1 MFSFFYLPTDYSK
14 LLDKALDEG
23 KITAK
28 YSMLAMSGAP
38 GTGKSSV
45 MNLLLDKP
53 PPENHNST
61 PVTTAPEIRKVETTS
76 VITGSR
82 STSSNTH
89 FWAKVERS
97 SFKDMLAK
105 TVKSGLQSTSSES
118 TTPHND
124 ESESSS
130 DDDGSQDS
138 SSSMDKTQSNEVT
151 SVPSLKSLPQPVS
164 KVANEIVKALPI
176 VDESAELN
184 NTHWIHC
191 IDSGGQAAFLDIA
204 PALLRYNPVNMLTQK
219 LNEKLDGKPKFYF
232 SFKGQQIGIPVE
244 RQITNLQLLES
255 SFRSLASIEQPDL
268 RKIHVKFSHP
278 NPSLLVLGTFFDKV
292 MDCVDESLEQK
303 NARLWS
309 TLKQFSD
316 VRVNYCENEKQI
328 IFPVNTTARN
338 EHEKKIAD
346 TIRRIVCKSYI
357 EAEIPARWL
366 LFQLELQDLQKTR
379 ESMVVSKSECLKIG
393 LALKMNDRDIEAAFM
408 FYHDLTIFLY
418 FPHVLPNV
426 VFLHPQ
432 PLFNKLSE
440 LISISFADAVDC
452 LKEMNIDLPS
462 NAHHQLKC
470 EGTFM
475 RELLDCLS
483 DGFTPDFTADDFLKL
498 MDDRFIIAPLPQKG
512 KFFLPSVLPTTPH
525 FENIRARFMK
535 TLDSFVLTWD
545 TKPIPQGLF
554 TALIV
559 SLLKRSAS
567 PQFHLH
573 QPSKLE
579 EIPKESMQ
587 YRNAIQLLCIG
598 PGGGVLLV
606 DSIYWLEI
614 YYTGRPTKCSV
625 LREAILECIDDVVKK
640 FQYKPI
646 LSIPQER
653 FLCSLCPPPSNHLCR
668 PNEDKDMLTCCKDAC
683 LTADIDRTRQL
694 PWIEHGPVVNEVK
707 SLGKLYLEIKH

>member
-1 MFSFFYLPTDYSK
+1 
-14 LLDKALDEG
+14 
-23 KITAK
+23 
-28 YSMLAMSGAP
+28 MLAMSGAP

-53 PPENHNST
+53 PPENHDST

-76 VITGSR
+76 IISGFR
-82 STSSNTH
+82 PTSFNTH
-89 FWAKVERS
+89 FWGKVERS
-97 SFKDMLAK
+97 YFEDMLAK
-105 TVKSGLQSTSSES
+105 TVKTGLQSTSSKS
-118 TTPHND
+118 ITLHND
-124 ESESSS
+124 KSESSS
-130 DDDGSQDS
+130 ERDGSQDS

-164 KVANEIVKALPI
+164 AVANEIAKLLRI
-176 VDESAELN
+176 VHESPELN

-204 PALLRYNPVNMLTQK
+204 PSLLRYNPVNILTQK
-219 LNEKLDGKPKFYF
+219 LNEKLDDKPKFYF
-232 SFKGQQIGIPVE
+232 SLKDQKIGIPVE

-255 SFRSLASIEQPDL
+255 SFRSLASVDQPDL

-278 NPSLLVLGTFFDKV
+278 KPTLLVLGTFFDKV
-292 MDCVDESLEQK
+292 KECVDESLEQK

-316 VRVNYCENEKQI
+316 VRVNYCESEKQV
-328 IFPVNTTARN
+328 IFPVNATARN
-338 EHEKKIAD
+338 EYEKTIAG
-346 TIRRIVCKSYI
+346 TIRTIVCKSYI
-357 EAEIPARWL
+357 EAEIPARWF
-366 LFQLELQDLQKTR
+366 LFQLELQDLQKTT
-379 ESMVVSKSECLKIG
+379 ESMVVRKNECLKIG
-393 LALKMNDRDIEAAFM
+393 LALKMNDRDVEAAFM

-418 FPHVLPNV
+418 FPDVLPNV
-426 VFLHPQ
+426 VFLDPQ
-432 PLFNKLSE
+432 LLFNKLSE
-440 LISISFADAVDC
+440 LISISFTDAVHC
-452 LKEMNIDLPS
+452 FEKMNIILPP

-470 EGTFM
+470 EGIFM

-498 MDDRFIIAPLPQKG
+498 MDDRFIIAPLPEKG
-512 KFFLPSVLPTTPH
+512 MFFLPSVLPTTCH
-525 FENIRARFMK
+525 LDNIRARFMK
-535 TLDSFVLTWD
+535 TLDSFILTWD

-559 SLLKRSAS
+559 SLLKQSAS

-573 QPSKLE
+573 QPSELE

-598 PGGGVLLV
+598 LGGGVLLV

-614 YYTGRPTKCSV
+614 YYTGCPTRCSDV
-625 LREAILECIDDVVKK
+625 KESILECIDDVVKK

-653 FLCSLCPPPSNHLCR
+653 FLCSLCAPPSNHLCR

>member
-1 MFSFFYLPTDYSK
+1 
-14 LLDKALDEG
+14 
-23 KITAK
+23 
-28 YSMLAMSGAP
+28 MLAMSGAP

-53 PPENHNST
+53 PPENHDST

-76 VITGSR
+76 LITGSR
-82 STSSNTH
+82 STSSSTH
-89 FWAKVERS
+89 FWGKVDRS
-97 SFKDMLAK
+97 YFKDMLAK

-118 TTPHND
+118 ITLHND

-138 SSSMDKTQSNEVT
+138 SSSMDKTQSNENT

-164 KVANEIVKALPI
+164 AVANEIVKVLPI
-176 VDESAELN
+176 VDESPELN

-204 PALLRYNPVNMLTQK
+204 PSLLRYNPVNILTQK
-219 LNEKLDGKPKFYF
+219 LNEKLDDQPKFYF

-255 SFRSLASIEQPDL
+255 SFRSLASIDQPDL

-278 NPSLLVLGTFFDKV
+278 KPSLLVLGTFFDKV
-292 MDCVDESLEQK
+292 MECVGESLEEK

-316 VRVNYCENEKQI
+316 VRVNYCEREKQI
-328 IFPVNTTARN
+328 IFPVNTTARG
-338 EHEKKIAD
+338 EYEKHIAKKIR
-346 TIRRIVCKSYI
+346 TIVCQSYI
-357 EAEIPARWL
+357 EAEIPARWF
-366 LFQLELQDLQKTR
+366 LFQLELQDLQETAK
-379 ESMVVSKSECLKIG
+379 SMVVNKSECLKIG
-393 LALKMNDRDIEAAFM
+393 LTLKMNRRDVEAAFM

-418 FPHVLPNV
+418 FPDVLPDV

-432 PLFNKLSE
+432 LLFNKLSE
-440 LISISFADAVDC
+440 LISISFADAVAY
-452 LKEMNIDLPS
+452 LEEMNVIIPS
-462 NAHHQLKC
+462 NAHNQLKY

-483 DGFTPDFTADDFLKL
+483 EGFTPDFTADDFLKL

-512 KFFLPSVLPTTPH
+512 KFFLPSVLPTTSH
-525 FENIRARFMK
+525 LDNIRAPFLK
-535 TLDSFVLTWD
+535 QLDSFVLTWD
-545 TKPIPQGLF
+545 MKPIPQGLF
-554 TALIV
+554 PALIV
-559 SLLKRSAS
+559 SLLKRYAS
-567 PQFHLH
+567 PQFDLH
-573 QPSKLE
+573 QPSQLDELPE
-579 EIPKESMQ
+579 ESKQ
-587 YRNAIQLLCIG
+587 FRNAIQLSCIG

-614 YYTGRPTKCSV
+614 YYTGRSTKCSA
-625 LREAILECIDDVVKK
+625 LRKAVLECIGDVVTK

-646 LSIPQER
+646 LSLPQER
-653 FLCSLCPPPSNHLCR
+653 FLCSICPLVPNHLCR
-668 PNEDKDMLTCCKDAC
+668 PDEDKEIITCCRDAR
-683 LTADIDRTRQL
+683 LTADIDPLRQL
-694 PWIEHGPVVNEVK
+694 PWIQDGYSVSSATP
-707 SLGKLYLEIKH
+707 LG

>member
-1 MFSFFYLPTDYSK
+1 
-14 LLDKALDEG
+14 
-23 KITAK
+23 
-28 YSMLAMSGAP
+28 MLAMSGAP

-53 PPENHNST
+53 PPENHDST

-76 VITGSR
+76 VIAGSR
-82 STSSNTH
+82 PTSSSTH
-89 FWAKVERS
+89 FWGKVDRS
-97 SFKDMLAK
+97 YFKDMLAK

-118 TTPHND
+118 TTLHND

-138 SSSMDKTQSNEVT
+138 SSSMDKTQSNEDT
-151 SVPSLKSLPQPVS
+151 SVPSPKSLPQPVS

-176 VDESAELN
+176 VDESPELN

-219 LNEKLDGKPKFYF
+219 LNEKLDDQPKFYF
-232 SFKGQQIGIPVE
+232 SFRGQQLGIPVE

-292 MDCVDESLEQK
+292 MDCVGESLEQK

-316 VRVNYCENEKQI
+316 VRVNYCENKKQI
-328 IFPVNTTARN
+328 IFPVNTTARD

-366 LFQLELQDLQKTR
+366 LFQLELQDLQKTS

-393 LALKMNDRDIEAAFM
+393 LTLKMNSRDIEAAFM

-452 LKEMNIDLPS
+452 LKETNIDLPS
-462 NAHHQLKC
+462 NAHHQLKY

-483 DGFTPDFTADDFLKL
+483 EGFTPDFTADDFLKL

-512 KFFLPSVLPTTPH
+512 KFFLPSVLPTTSH
-525 FENIRARFMK
+525 LENIRGPFLK
-535 TLDSFVLTWD
+535 KLDSFVLTWD
-545 TKPIPQGLF
+545 MKPIPQGLF
-554 TALIV
+554 PALIV
-559 SLLKRSAS
+559 SLLKRHAS
-567 PQFHLH
+567 PQFDLH
-573 QPSKLE
+573 QPSQLDE
-579 EIPKESMQ
+579 LPEESMQ
-587 YRNAIQLLCIG
+587 FRNAIQLLCIG
-598 PGGGVLLV
+598 PGGSVLLV

-614 YYTGRPTKCSV
+614 YYTGRSAKCLA
-625 LREAILECIDDVVKK
+625 LRKALLKCIGDVVTK

-653 FLCSLCPPPSNHLCR
+653 FLCSICPRPPNHLCR
-668 PNEDKDMLTCCKDAC
+668 PDEDKEIVTCSRDAR
-683 LTADIDRTRQL
+683 LTADIDPSRQL
-694 PWIEHGPVVNEVK
+694 PWIQDGSSVSSAAPL
-707 SLGKLYLEIKH
+707 S

>member
-1 MFSFFYLPTDYSK
+1 MFSFFHLPTDYSK

-28 YSMLAMSGAP
+28 YSILAMSGAP

-53 PPENHNST
+53 PPENHDST

-76 VITGSR
+76 LITGSR
-82 STSSNTH
+82 PTSSSTH
-89 FWAKVERS
+89 FWGKVDRS
-97 SFKDMLAK
+97 YFKDMLAK

-118 TTPHND
+118 ITPHND

-138 SSSMDKTQSNEVT
+138 SSSMDQTQSNEDT

-164 KVANEIVKALPI
+164 KVANEIVKVLPI
-176 VDESAELN
+176 VDESPELN

-204 PALLRYNPVNMLTQK
+204 PALLRYNPVNILTQK
-219 LNEKLDGKPKFYF
+219 LNEKLDDQPKFYF
-232 SFKGQQIGIPVE
+232 SLKDQQIGIPVE

-255 SFRSLASIEQPDL
+255 SFRSLASIDQPDL

-278 NPSLLVLGTFFDKV
+278 KPSLLVLGTFFDKV
-292 MDCVDESLEQK
+292 MECVGESLEQK
-303 NARLWS
+303 NVRLWS

-316 VRVNYCENEKQI
+316 VRVNYCETEKQI
-328 IFPVNTTARN
+328 IFPVNTTARD

-346 TIRRIVCKSYI
+346 TIRRIACKSYI
-357 EAEIPARWL
+357 EAEIPARWF
-366 LFQLELQDLQKTR
+366 LFQLELQDLQKTS
-379 ESMVVSKSECLKIG
+379 ESMVVSKSECLNIG
-393 LALKMNDRDIEAAFM
+393 LALKMNDRDVEAAFM
-408 FYHDLTIFLY
+408 FYHDMTIFLY

-440 LISISFADAVDC
+440 LISISFTDAVVC

-483 DGFTPDFTADDFLKL
+483 D
-498 MDDRFIIAPLPQKG
+498 RFIIAPLPHKG
-512 KFFLPSVLPTTPH
+512 KFFLPSVLPTTAH
-525 FENIRARFMK
+525 LENIRGPFLK
-535 TLDSFVLTWD
+535 KLDSFVLTWD
-545 TKPIPQGLF
+545 MKPIPQGLF
-554 TALIV
+554 PALIV
-559 SLLKRSAS
+559 SLLKRHAS
-567 PQFHLH
+567 PQFDLH
-573 QPSKLE
+573 QPSQLDE
-579 EIPKESMQ
+579 LPEESMQ
-587 YRNAIQLLCIG
+587 FRNAIQLSCIG
-598 PGGGVLLV
+598 PGGSVLLV

-614 YYTGRPTKCSV
+614 YYTGLSIKCSSLKQAV
-625 LREAILECIDDVVKK
+625 LECIGDVIMK

-653 FLCSLCPPPSNHLCR
+653 FLCSICPPPPKHLCR
-668 PNEDKDMLTCCKDAC
+668 PNEDKVIVTCCRDSR
-683 LTADIDRTRQL
+683 LTADINPSRQL
-694 PWIEHGPVVNEVK
+694 PWIQDGSSVSSAKP
-707 SLGKLYLEIKH
+707 LG

>member
-1 MFSFFYLPTDYSK
+1 MFSFFHVPTDYSK

-61 PVTTAPEIRKVETTS
+61 PVTTAPEIRKVETIS
-76 VITGSR
+76 VVTGSR
-82 STSSNTH
+82 PTSSNTH
-89 FWAKVERS
+89 FWGKVDRS
-97 SFKDMLAK
+97 YFKDMLAK
-105 TVKSGLQSTSSES
+105 TVKSGLQSTSES
-118 TTPHND
+118 IILHND

-138 SSSMDKTQSNEVT
+138 SSSMDQTQSNEDT

-164 KVANEIVKALPI
+164 KVANEIMKVLPI
-176 VDESAELN
+176 VEESPELN

-204 PALLRYNPVNMLTQK
+204 PSLLRYNPVNILTQK
-219 LNEKLDGKPKFYF
+219 LNEKLDDQPKFYF

-255 SFRSLASIEQPDL
+255 SFRSLASIDQPDL

-278 NPSLLVLGTFFDKV
+278 KPSLLILGTFFDKV
-292 MDCVDESLEQK
+292 KECVGESLEQK
-303 NARLWS
+303 NVRLWS

-316 VRVNYCENEKQI
+316 VRVNYCETEKQI
-328 IFPVNTTARN
+328 IFPVNATARD

-357 EAEIPARWL
+357 EAEIPARWF
-366 LFQLELQDLQKTR
+366 LFQLELQDLQKTT

-393 LALKMNDRDIEAAFM
+393 LALKMNDREVEAAFM

-440 LISISFADAVDC
+440 LISISFTDAVVC

-483 DGFTPDFTADDFLKL
+483 DGFTPEFTADDFLKL
-498 MDDRFIIAPLPQKG
+498 MDDRFIIAPLPHKG
-512 KFFLPSVLPTTPH
+512 KFFLPSVLPTTSH
-525 FENIRARFMK
+525 LDNIRGPFLK
-535 TLDSFVLTWD
+535 KLDSFVLTWD
-545 TKPIPQGLF
+545 MKPIPQGLF
-554 TALIV
+554 PALIV
-559 SLLKRSAS
+559 SLLKRHAT
-567 PQFHLH
+567 PQFDLH
-573 QPSKLE
+573 QPSQLDE
-579 EIPKESMQ
+579 LPEDSMQ
-587 YRNAIQLLCIG
+587 FRNAIQLSCIG
-598 PGGGVLLV
+598 PGGSVLIV

-614 YYTGRPTKCSV
+614 YYTGRSVKCSA
-625 LREAILECIDDVVKK
+625 LRQAVLECIGDVVTK
-640 FQYKPI
+640 FQYKPV

-653 FLCSLCPPPSNHLCR
+653 FLCSICPLVPNHLCR
-668 PNEDKDMLTCCKDAC
+668 PDEDKEIITCCRDAR
-683 LTADIDRTRQL
+683 LTADIDPLRQL
-694 PWIEHGPVVNEVK
+694 PWIQDGYSVSSATP
-707 SLGKLYLEIKH
+707 LG

>member
-1 MFSFFYLPTDYSK
+1 
-14 LLDKALDEG
+14 
-23 KITAK
+23 
-28 YSMLAMSGAP
+28 MLAMSGAP

-53 PPENHNST
+53 PPENHDST
-61 PVTTAPEIRKVETTS
+61 PVTTAPEIRKIETTS
-76 VITGSR
+76 VVTEYKP
-82 STSSNTH
+82 TSSSTY
-89 FWAKVERS
+89 FWGKVDRS
-97 SFKDMLAK
+97 YFKDMLAK

-118 TTPHND
+118 ITLHND

-138 SSSMDKTQSNEVT
+138 SSSMDKPQSNEDT

-219 LNEKLDGKPKFYF
+219 LNEKLDDQPKFYF

-255 SFRSLASIEQPDL
+255 SFRSLASIDQPDL

-278 NPSLLVLGTFFDKV
+278 KPSLLILGTFFDKV
-292 MDCVDESLEQK
+292 MDCVGESLEQK

-366 LFQLELQDLQKTR
+366 LFQLELQDLQKTS

-418 FPHVLPNV
+418 FPHVLPNI

-440 LISISFADAVDC
+440 LISISFADAVVC

-512 KFFLPSVLPTTPH
+512 KFFLPSVLPTTSH
-525 FENIRARFMK
+525 LDNIRARFMK

-573 QPSKLE
+573 QPSELE

-614 YYTGRPTKCSV
+614 YYTGRPTRCSDV
-625 LREAILECIDDVVKK
+625 KESILQCIDDVVKK

-653 FLCSLCPPPSNHLCR
+653 FLCLLCPPPSNHLCR

>member
-1 MFSFFYLPTDYSK
+1 
-14 LLDKALDEG
+14 
-23 KITAK
+23 
-28 YSMLAMSGAP
+28 MLAMSGAP

-53 PPENHNST
+53 PPENHDST
-61 PVTTAPEIRKVETTS
+61 PVTTCPEIRKVETTS
-76 VITGSR
+76 VITEYKP
-82 STSSNTH
+82 TSSNTH
-89 FWAKVERS
+89 LWAKVERS

-105 TVKSGLQSTSSES
+105 TVKSGLQSNSSES
-118 TTPHND
+118 ITLHND

-138 SSSMDKTQSNEVT
+138 SSSMDKTQSNEDT
-151 SVPSLKSLPQPVS
+151 SVPSLKSLPVS
-164 KVANEIVKALPI
+164 KVADEIVKVLPT
-176 VDESAELN
+176 VDKSPELN

-204 PALLRYNPVNMLTQK
+204 PSLLRYNPVNILTQK
-219 LNEKLDGKPKFYF
+219 LNEKLDDQPKFYF

-255 SFRSLASIEQPDL
+255 SFRSLASIDQPDL

-278 NPSLLVLGTFFDKV
+278 KPSLLVLGTFFDKV
-292 MDCVDESLEQK
+292 KECVGESLEQK
-303 NARLWS
+303 NTRLWS

-316 VRVNYCENEKQI
+316 VRVNYSETEKQI
-328 IFPVNTTARN
+328 IFPVNATARDD
-338 EHEKKIAD
+338 HEKKIAG
-346 TIRRIVCKSYI
+346 TIRRIVSKSYM
-357 EAEIPARWL
+357 EAKIPARWF
-366 LFQLELQDLQKTR
+366 LFQLELQDLQKTT

-393 LALKMNDRDIEAAFM
+393 LALKMNDRDVEAAFM
-408 FYHDLTIFLY
+408 FYHDLMIFLY

-440 LISISFADAVDC
+440 LISISFTDAVVC

-512 KFFLPSVLPTTPH
+512 KFFLPSVLPTTSH
-525 FENIRARFMK
+525 LDNIRTPFLKR
-535 TLDSFVLTWD
+535 LDSFVLTWD

-554 TALIV
+554 PALIV
-559 SLLKRSAS
+559 SLLIRHAS
-567 PQFHLH
+567 PQFDLH
-573 QPSKLE
+573 QPSQLDE
-579 EIPKESMQ
+579 LPEESMQ
-587 YRNAIQLLCIG
+587 FRNAIQLSCIG
-598 PGGGVLLV
+598 PGGSVLLV

-614 YYTGRPTKCSV
+614 YYTGLSIKCSSLKQAV
-625 LREAILECIDDVVKK
+625 LECIGDVIMK

-653 FLCSLCPPPSNHLCR
+653 FLCSICPPPPDHLCR
-668 PNEDKDMLTCCKDAC
+668 PNEDKVIVTCCRDSR
-683 LTADIDRTRQL
+683 LTADINPSRQL
-694 PWIEHGPVVNEVK
+694 PWIQDGSFVSSAKP
-707 SLGKLYLEIKH
+707 LG

>member
-1 MFSFFYLPTDYSK
+1 MSHYPFSTDYSK

-28 YSMLAMSGAP
+28 YSKMAMSGAP

-45 MNLLLDKP
+45 MKLLLDEP
-53 PPENHNST
+53 PPDNHNST

-76 VITGSR
+76 IITGSKP
-82 STSSNTH
+82 TSSNTQI
-89 FWAKVERS
+89 WGKIERS

-105 TVKSGLQSTSSES
+105 TVKSGLITTTSES
-118 TTPHND
+118 TRPQND

-130 DDDGSQDS
+130 DDDGSQHS
-138 SSSMDKTQSNEVT
+138 SPSLDKTQPDEVT
-151 SVPSLKSLPQPVS
+151 SLPSHKSPSPPVS
-164 KVANEIVKALPI
+164 AVANEIVKVLPT
-176 VDESAELN
+176 VQVEESPEHY

-204 PALLRYNPVNMLTQK
+204 PALLRYNPVNILTQK
-219 LNEKLDGKPKFYF
+219 LNEKLDDQPKFYF
-232 SFKGQQIGIPVE
+232 SLKGRKIGIPVK

-255 SFRSLASIEQPDL
+255 SFRSLASIDQPDL

-278 NPSLLVLGTFFDKV
+278 KPSLLVLGTFYDKV
-292 MDCVDESLEQK
+292 MECVGESLEQK

-316 VRVNYCENEKQI
+316 VRLNYCESEKQI
-328 IFPVNTTARN
+328 IFPVNATARG
-338 EHEKKIAD
+338 EDEKKIAD
-346 TIRRIVCKSYI
+346 AIRTIVSKSYI

-366 LFQLELQDLQKTR
+366 LFQLELQDLQKTT
-379 ESMVVSKSECLKIG
+379 ESMVVSKRECLKIG
-393 LALKMNDRDIEAAFM
+393 LALKMNRRDVEAAFM

-418 FPHVLPNV
+418 FPDVLPDV

-440 LISISFADAVDC
+440 LISISFADAIDC
-452 LKEMNIDLPS
+452 LKEMSIILPS

-470 EGTFM
+470 EGIFM

-498 MDDRFIIAPLPQKG
+498 MDDRFVIAPLPQKG
-512 KFFLPSVLPTTPH
+512 NFFMPSVLPTTSNL
-525 FENIRARFMK
+525 ENIRARFMK
-535 TLDSFVLTWD
+535 TLNSFVLTWD

-567 PQFHLH
+567 PQFDLH
-573 QPSKLE
+573 RPSELDE
-579 EIPKESMQ
+579 LPEESMQ
-587 YRNAIQLLCIG
+587 YRNAIQLSCIG

-614 YYTGRPTKCSV
+614 YYTGRPTKCSAI
-625 LREAILECIDDVVKK
+625 REAILECINDVVKK

-653 FLCSLCPPPSNHLCR
+653 FLCSLCPPPYNHLCR
-668 PNEDKDMLTCCKDAC
+668 PNEDKDMLTCCKDAS
-683 LTADIDRTRQL
+683 LTADIDPTRQL
-694 PWIEHGPVVNEVK
+694 PWIEHGPVFNEVK
-707 SLGKLYLEIKH
+707 PLGKHY